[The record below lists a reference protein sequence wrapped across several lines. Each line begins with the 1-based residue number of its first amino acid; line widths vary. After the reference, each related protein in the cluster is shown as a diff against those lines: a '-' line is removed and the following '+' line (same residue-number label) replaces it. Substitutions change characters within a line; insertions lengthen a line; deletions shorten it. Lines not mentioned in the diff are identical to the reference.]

1 MIECHLHGSLKARF
15 GGPFSLA
22 VRDTAEAVRAL
33 CAQLTGFRDALTQGQ
48 WQVVRGNVETGTALD
63 EQALG
68 LALGH
73 ADALHLMPA
82 IEGAGSD
89 GVGKVLAGAALIGA
103 SFLVPGAGAFG
114 AGIITQGAVAGL
126 GVSLALGGVSMMLAP
141 SPQSNFNE
149 RERPDQRPSFLFD
162 GPVNTS
168 TQGLP
173 MPVIYGRMKTGSIVI
188 SAGMTAEELDA

>member
-22 VRDTAEAVRAL
+22 ARDTAEVVRAL
-33 CAQLTGFRDALTQGQ
+33 CAQLVGFRDALAQGQ
-48 WQVVRGNVETGTALD
+48 WQVVRGSAQHGTPLD
-63 EQALG
+63 AHG
-68 LALGH
+68 LALALGNT
-73 ADALHLMPA
+73 DTLHLMPA

-89 GVGKVLAGAALIGA
+89 GVGKALAGAALIGA

-126 GVSLALGGVSMMLAP
+126 GVSLALGGVSMMLSP
-141 SPQSNFNE
+141 SPQSNYEE

>member
-1 MIECHLHGSLKARF
+1 MINLHLHGSLKARF

-33 CAQLTGFRDALTQGQ
+33 CAQLAGFRDALEQGE
-48 WQVVRGNVETGTALD
+48 WQVVRGSAQNGTALD
-63 EQALG
+63 AQG
-68 LALGH
+68 LALSLGN
-73 ADALHLMPA
+73 AESLHLMPA

-89 GVGKVLAGAALIGA
+89 GVGKALAGAALIGA
-103 SFLVPGAGAFG
+103 SFMVGPAGVFG
-114 AGIITQGAVAGL
+114 AGIITKGAVAGL

-141 SPQSNFNE
+141 SPQSNYEE
-149 RERPDQRPSFLFD
+149 RERPDQRPSFLFN

-188 SAGMTAEELDA
+188 SAGMTAEELDT

>member
-1 MIECHLHGSLKARF
+1 MIELHLHGSLKARF

-22 VRDTAEAVRAL
+22 VRDAAEALRAL
-33 CAQLTGFRDALTQGQ
+33 CAQLEGFRHALADGE
-48 WQVVRGNVETGTALD
+48 WQVVRGNEETGTALD
-63 EQALG
+63 EHSLTLSLGKAEELHFLPALQ
-68 LALGH
+68 
-73 ADALHLMPA
+73 
-82 IEGAGSD
+82 GAGSN
-89 GVGKVLAGAALIGA
+89 GVGKALGGAALIGA
-103 SFLVPGAGAFG
+103 SFLVPGAGVFG

-141 SPQSNFNE
+141 SPQSNYSD

-173 MPVIYGRMKTGSIVI
+173 MPVIYGRIKTGSIVI
-188 SAGMTAEELDA
+188 SAGMTAEELDT